1 MKAMRRTGLIST
13 RRSLALATKNKD
25 RTNLPGN
32 RQVFVF
38 VEKCREILLHVELKK
53 ELFYDI
59 LIAADTK

>member
-1 MKAMRRTGLIST
+1 M

-59 LIAADTK
+59 LIAADTKIM

>member
-1 MKAMRRTGLIST
+1 M

-38 VEKCREILLHVELKK
+38 VEKCREILPHVELKK
-53 ELFYDI
+53 ELFCDI
-59 LIAADTK
+59 LFTTDAK